1 MYRVILN
8 IFKKQTKVKIEFIF
22 GFGIPLFLIGFS
34 HSIIYFTEDIRL
46 FDVGREDYY
55 LWLQNFTKII

>member
-46 FDVGREDYY
+46 FDVEREDYY
-55 LWLQNFTKII
+55 L